1 MKYILLYLVFF
12 IGYFFEMDILDWIIK
27 DKDLNCRC

>member
-12 IGYFFEMDILDWIIK
+12 IGYFYEMDILDWIIK
-27 DKDLNCRC
+27 DKIKI

>member
-27 DKDLNCRC
+27 DKIKI